1 MKIKL
6 TDVDRE
12 SRVEFNFSVS
22 NLEGIS
28 LEGELQVSGTARKLN
43 NEYFIEGKYLA
54 KIKTQCVRCLEDLVV
69 DMGEKSFHGKYLNS
83 QDYERYMD
91 SLSENST
98 AEMTE
103 EEYFEAPNGE
113 IDVTELV
120 REEILL
126 EMPQYPAC
134 VPECKD
140 DSYLQ
145 KYSNDGMDSRWAQL
159 LDIKIK
165 N

>member
-6 TDVDRE
+6 SELDGKE
-12 SRVEFNFSVS
+12 RVKFNFSVS
-22 NLEGIS
+22 S
-28 LEGELQVSGTARKLN
+28 LEGVELDGELRVDGFVHKIN
-43 NEYFIEGKYLA
+43 NEYFIEGKYSA
-54 KIKTQCVRCLEDLVV
+54 RIKTQCVRCLEDITIDL
-69 DMGEKSFHGKYLNS
+69 GEKKFQARFLDHEDYQRYL
-83 QDYERYMD
+83 ET
-91 SLSENST
+91 LSKA

-103 EEYFEAPNGE
+103 EDYFEAVNGE
-113 IDVTELV
+113 IDITELV
-120 REEILL
+120 REEMFL

-140 DSYLQ
+140 NSYLQ

>member
-6 TDVDRE
+6 SELDGKE
-12 SRVEFNFSVS
+12 RVKFNFSVS
-22 NLEGIS
+22 SLEGVD
-28 LEGELQVSGTARKLN
+28 LEGELHIEGTAKRLN
-43 NEYFIEGKYLA
+43 NEYFIEGKYSA
-54 KIKTQCVRCLEDLVV
+54 RIKTQCVRCLEDITIDL
-69 DMGEKSFHGKYLNS
+69 GKKKFQARFLDHEDYQRYL
-83 QDYERYMD
+83 ET
-91 SLSENST
+91 LSKA

-103 EEYFEAPNGE
+103 EDYFEAVNGE
-113 IDVTELV
+113 IDITELI
-120 REEILL
+120 REEMFL

-140 DSYLQ
+140 NSYLQ

>member
-6 TDVDRE
+6 LDLDRE
-12 SRVEFNFSVS
+12 NIKFNFSVS
-22 NLEGIS
+22 SLEGVD
-28 LEGELQVSGTARKLN
+28 LEGELHIEGKAKRLN
-43 NEYFIEGKYLA
+43 NEYFIEGKYSA
-54 KIKTQCVRCLEDLVV
+54 RIKTQCVRCLEEIIVDL
-69 DMGEKSFHGKYLNS
+69 GEKEFNAKFLNP
-83 QDYERYMD
+83 QDYERY
-91 SLSENST
+91 LET
-98 AEMTE
+98 LAKAAEMTE
-103 EEYFEAPNGE
+103 EDYFEAEGNE

-120 REEILL
+120 REELLL
-126 EMPQYPAC
+126 EMPQYPTC

>member
-1 MKIKL
+1 
-6 TDVDRE
+6 
-12 SRVEFNFSVS
+12 
-22 NLEGIS
+22 
-28 LEGELQVSGTARKLN
+28 
-43 NEYFIEGKYLA
+43 
-54 KIKTQCVRCLEDLVV
+54 
-69 DMGEKSFHGKYLNS
+69 MGEKEFNAKFLNP
-83 QDYERYMD
+83 QDYERY
-91 SLSENST
+91 LET
-98 AEMTE
+98 LAKAAEMTE
-103 EEYFEAPNGE
+103 EDYFEAEGNE

-120 REEILL
+120 REELLL

>member
-6 TDVDRE
+6 SDLDKDNVK
-12 SRVEFNFSVS
+12 FNFSVS
-22 NLEGIS
+22 S
-28 LEGELQVSGTARKLN
+28 LEGVNLDGDLHIEGKAKRLN
-43 NEYFIEGKYLA
+43 NEYFIEGRYSA
-54 KIKTQCVRCLEDLVV
+54 KIKTQCVRCLEELIVDL
-69 DMGEKSFHGKYLNS
+69 GEKEFVAKFLDPQSYEKYL
-83 QDYERYMD
+83 ET
-91 SLSENST
+91 L
-98 AEMTE
+98 AKAGEMTE
-103 EEYFEAPNGE
+103 EDYFEAQGNE

-120 REEILL
+120 REELLL
-126 EMPQYPAC
+126 EMPQYPVC

-145 KYSNDGMDSRWAQL
+145 KYSNNGMDSRWAQL

>member
-6 TDVDRE
+6 IDLDRE
-12 SRVEFNFSVS
+12 NVKFNFSVS
-22 NLEGIS
+22 S
-28 LEGELQVSGTARKLN
+28 LEGVDLDGELHIEGTAKRLN
-43 NEYFIEGKYLA
+43 NEEYLVEGRYSA
-54 KIKTQCVRCLEDLVV
+54 KIKTQCVRCLEEIVV
-69 DMGEKSFHGKYLNS
+69 DLGEKEFNGKFLNA
-83 QDYERYMD
+83 QDYERYLETLAK
-91 SLSENST
+91 S

-103 EEYFEAPNGE
+103 EDYFKAEDNE
-113 IDVTELV
+113 IDVIELV
-120 REEILL
+120 REEMFL

-159 LDIKIK
+159 LDIKI
-165 N
+165 NN

>member
-6 TDVDRE
+6 IDIDRD
-12 SRVEFNFSVS
+12 SKIKFNFSVS
-22 NLEGIS
+22 SLEGVD
-28 LEGELQVSGTARKLN
+28 LDGELQVSGSVHKIN
-43 NEYFIEGKYLA
+43 NEYFIEGKYSA
-54 KIKTQCVRCLEDLVV
+54 RIKTQCVRCLEDIIV
-69 DMGEKSFHGKYLNS
+69 DMGEKEFQGKFLNA
-83 QDYERYMD
+83 QDYERYLET
-91 SLSENST
+91 LSKT

-103 EEYFEAPNGE
+103 EEYFEAVSGE
-113 IDVTELV
+113 IDVTEFV
-120 REEILL
+120 REEMFL

>member
-6 TDVDRE
+6 LDLDRE
-12 SRVEFNFSVS
+12 NIKFNFSVS
-22 NLEGIS
+22 SLEGVD
-28 LEGELQVSGTARKLN
+28 LEGELHIEGKAKRLN
-43 NEYFIEGKYLA
+43 NEYFIEGKYSA
-54 KIKTQCVRCLEDLVV
+54 RIETQCVRCLEEIIVDL
-69 DMGEKSFHGKYLNS
+69 GEKEFNAKFLNP
-83 QDYERYMD
+83 QDYERY
-91 SLSENST
+91 LET
-98 AEMTE
+98 LAKAAEMTE
-103 EEYFEAPNGE
+103 EDYFEAEGNE

-120 REEILL
+120 REELLL

>member
-6 TDVDRE
+6 SELDGKE
-12 SRVEFNFSVS
+12 RVKFNFSVS
-22 NLEGIS
+22 S
-28 LEGELQVSGTARKLN
+28 LEGVELDGELHVDGHVHKIN
-43 NEYFIEGKYLA
+43 NEYCIEGKYSA
-54 KIKTQCVRCLEDLVV
+54 RIKTQCVRCLEDITV
-69 DMGEKSFHGKYLNS
+69 DLGEKSFYGKFLDS
-83 QDYERYMD
+83 QDYEKYLET
-91 SLSENST
+91 LSKA

-103 EEYFEAPNGE
+103 EDYFEAVNGE
-113 IDVTELV
+113 IDITELV
-120 REEILL
+120 REEMFL
-126 EMPQYPAC
+126 EMPQYPTC

>member
-6 TDVDRE
+6 SELDGKE
-12 SRVEFNFSVS
+12 RVKFNFSVS
-22 NLEGIS
+22 SLEGVD
-28 LEGELQVSGTARKLN
+28 LEGELHIEGTAKRLN
-43 NEYFIEGKYLA
+43 NEYFIEGKYSA
-54 KIKTQCVRCLEDLVV
+54 RIKTQCVRCLEEIIVDL
-69 DMGEKSFHGKYLNS
+69 GENEFDGKFLDPESYEKYL
-83 QDYERYMD
+83 ET
-91 SLSENST
+91 LAKT
-98 AEMTE
+98 AEMTDE
-103 EEYFEAPNGE
+103 DYFEAANNE

-120 REEILL
+120 REEMIL

-140 DSYLQ
+140 NSYLQ

>member
-6 TDVDRE
+6 IDMDRE
-12 SRVEFNFSVS
+12 SKIKFNFSVS
-22 NLEGIS
+22 NLEDFD
-28 LEGELQVSGTARKLN
+28 LDGELQVSGTAHKIN
-43 NEYFIEGKYLA
+43 NEYFIEGKYSA
-54 KIKTQCVRCLEDLVV
+54 KIKTQCVRCLEDIIINLE
-69 DMGEKSFHGKYLNS
+69 EKDFQGKFLNT
-83 QDYERYMD
+83 QDYERYLET
-91 SLSENST
+91 LSKA

-103 EEYFEAPNGE
+103 EDYFEAVNGE
-113 IDVTELV
+113 IDITELV
-120 REEILL
+120 REEIIL
-126 EMPQYPAC
+126 EIPQYPVC
-134 VPECKD
+134 IPECKD